1 MSKQK
6 NKIEKFTDNINQ
18 LFELLNKITNILD
31 IIENNDITKLNLDK
45 LKDEITFVEKE
56 IYQKYKN
63 NLDSKE

>member
-1 MSKQK
+1 MSKQ
-6 NKIEKFTDNINQ
+6 NKKEISKYDPKEVLKD
-18 LFELLNKITNILD
+18 LNKITNILD